1 MSPQEFQQLP
11 LFASAEETTP
21 AEDVA
26 AEAPPSPPWSAWL
39 EDFQAWL
46 RSQNRAA
53 LTIRAYT
60 TDLEQFFAY
69 LEEHA
74 IRDPAALEPQHLVN
88 WLAELQAEGAKG
100 TTLDRKRTA
109 LKQFFR
115 WLVKHK
121 DYPYGD
127 PTRVLA
133 VPTQEYRLPP
143 TLTPSEVTALLAA
156 PDPNTFQ
163 GCRDRAIL
171 GLLVGCG
178 LRVSE
183 VVNLRTDHITWG
195 KGEQESKGAEEQGS
209 SGTQAQDE
217 PAALYVSGRLVPLPP
232 NVKRFLQEW
241 LKQAYGTINPEVPCN
256 VFDITTRQIHNRVV
270 RYAKAA
276 GLRKHVTPSI
286 LRHTCAV
293 LRLAAGERYADVK
306 HIMGHELDDIMVQY
320 VERARNLQAIQ
331 AAHFDVPVNRE

>member
-1 MSPQEFQQLP
+1 MGVQQFRQLP
-11 LFASAEETTP
+11 LFPTP
-21 AEDVA
+21 ESTERVEDTA
-26 AEAPPSPPWSAWL
+26 REAPPSSPWSAWL

-53 LTIRAYT
+53 LTVRAYT

-69 LEEHA
+69 LEEQA
-74 IRDPAALEPQHLVN
+74 IHDPAALEPQHLVN
-88 WLAELQAEGAKG
+88 WLAELQTEGAKG

-127 PTRVLA
+127 PSRVLA

-143 TLTPSEVTALLAA
+143 TLTPSEVAALLRA
-156 PDPNTFQ
+156 PDPSTPA

-183 VVNLRTDHITWG
+183 VVHLRTDHITWG
-195 KGEQESKGAEEQGS
+195 NEQ
-209 SGTQAQDE
+209 E

-232 NVKRFLQEW
+232 NVKRFLETW
-241 LKQAYGTINPEVPCN
+241 LEQTFGTLDPEVPHN

-276 GLRKHVTPSI
+276 GLHKHVTPSL

-306 HIMGHELDDIMVQY
+306 RIMGHELDDIMVQY

-331 AAHFDVPVNRE
+331 AAHFDVPASSDQ